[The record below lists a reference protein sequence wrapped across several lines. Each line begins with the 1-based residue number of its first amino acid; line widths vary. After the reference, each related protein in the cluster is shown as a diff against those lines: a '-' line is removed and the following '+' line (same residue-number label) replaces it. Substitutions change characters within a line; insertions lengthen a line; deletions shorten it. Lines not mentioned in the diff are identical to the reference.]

1 MEKKRKIP
9 CVVFRKDVKHADL
22 FWPAKS
28 IGVIPFYKDDLSLA
42 RLALDK
48 VIELQPIDYYFP
60 DYKEGDEAKRLFT
73 HIGNGIG
80 DIFAFS
86 SMAWYLRDIPL
97 QVHVTKRFHPV
108 FDWFRRE
115 DLTLHDYYQP
125 IGLNY
130 NFASRLTKYKG
141 LHRIAIENAA
151 VEYHTGNWFEAH
163 YRRIGINE
171 TPEGYGRPMLKN
183 YRISDDPTRLW
194 ENSVIIS
201 HRSSCQMR
209 SSSLEDFYLPTR
221 KAYPDHNIYV
231 HEIDLTDSD
240 KAYAETADI
249 NVIPKCSISQFLLN
263 LYDADMVV
271 STDSSAIHFR
281 EGTERPAV
289 GVFGAMLQSSR
300 TSGYKFTH
308 SFNVKTG
315 CPFQP
320 CVIHEKKQGEVCIN
334 AEPGD
339 RVARCQSGKIFQ
351 DQLFNELKIAKD
363 EFHRQNQ
370 VGC

>member
-1 MEKKRKIP
+1 MFHKN
-9 CVVFRKDVKHADL
+9 VNNAGL
-22 FWPAKS
+22 SWPAKS

-42 RLALDK
+42 RLVMDK
-48 VIELQPIDYYFP
+48 VIELQPIDFYFP
-60 DYKEGDEAKRLFT
+60 DYKEGDEARRLFT

-86 SMAWYLRDIPL
+86 SLAWYLRDFPL
-97 QVHVTKRFHPV
+97 QIHVTKRFHPV
-108 FDWFRRE
+108 FNWFRRE
-115 DLTLHDYYQP
+115 GMVLNDYYQP

-130 NFASRLTKYKG
+130 THANRLIKYRG
-141 LHRIAIENAA
+141 LHRLAIENAA
-151 VEYHTGNWFEAH
+151 VEYHTGNWYEAH
-163 YRRIGINE
+163 YKRIGINE
-171 TPEGYGRPMLKN
+171 TPEGYSRPMLKN
-183 YRISDDPTRLW
+183 YRISGEPTWL
-194 ENSVIIS
+194 EPNSVIIS

-209 SSSLEDFYLPTR
+209 SSHIADFYLPTR
-221 KAYPDHNIYV
+221 KAYPDFTIYV
-231 HEIDLTDSD
+231 HEVDLTDTD
-240 KAYAETADI
+240 KAYAETVDI

-308 SFNVKTG
+308 SFDVKTG

-320 CVIHEKKQGEVCIN
+320 CVIHEKKQGEVCTN

-339 RVARCQSGKIFQ
+339 RVARCQSGETFQ
-351 DQLFNELKIAKD
+351 EQLFNELKFAKH
-363 EFHRQNQ
+363 EFHRQN
-370 VGC
+370 